1 LNRKYVIVVPDGA
14 ADSPLQ
20 IFGGKTVLETAVK
33 PNIDSL
39 SKNGVLGLCNTVPSS
54 LQPGSDVA
62 MMAVL
67 GYDPVKYYSG
77 RAPIEAVAQGINVT
91 SEDWIF
97 RTNLVTISHDK
108 MADHSAGH
116 ISSEEGKIFID
127 ELNNTFGSKQVQF
140 YPGVGYRHL
149 MVIDGYDF
157 SDLVTSPPHDMIGK
171 NIPDILPKGDNA
183 GFLINMINESK
194 KLFAD
199 NPVNINRRNLSEN
212 EASSVWF
219 WGQGRK
225 INMEPFEKKYG
236 LKGAAITAVDLVKG
250 LAKLIGFD
258 FIKVKGATGYFDT
271 DYKAKGLAAVEAI
284 NNYDIV
290 LVHIE
295 APDEAGHAGE
305 ALIKKKA
312 VEDIDEF
319 IVGPV
324 RKKLEEY
331 GNWRMLVMPDH
342 PTSVITRGH
351 SGEPIPFTFYGS
363 DINSGSDLTYGE
375 SNAAKTGLL
384 INNGYEL
391 MERFLKQG

>member
-1 LNRKYVIVVPDGA
+1 MNRKYVIVVPDGA

-20 IFGGKTVLETAVK
+20 IFEGKTVLEASIK

-39 SKNGVLGLCNTVPSS
+39 SKNGVLGLCNTVPAS

-91 SEDWIF
+91 SDDWIF
-97 RTNLVTISHDK
+97 RTNLVTITDDK

-127 ELNNTFGSKQVQF
+127 ELNKAFGSDQVKF

-149 MVIDGYDF
+149 MVINGYDF
-157 SDLVTSPPHDMIGK
+157 SGIVTSPPHDMIGK
-171 NIPDILPKGDNA
+171 NISGILPKGDNA
-183 GFLINMINESK
+183 AFLINMINKSK

-199 NPVNINRRNLSEN
+199 HPVNKKRRSLGEN

-236 LKGAAITAVDLVKG
+236 LKGTAITAVDLVKG

-271 DYKAKGLAAVEAI
+271 DYKAKGLAAIDAI
-284 NNYDIV
+284 DKYDIV

-312 VEDIDEF
+312 IEDIDEF

-351 SGEPIPFTFYGS
+351 SGEPIPFTYFGS
-363 DINSGSDLTYGE
+363 DINKGSDLTYGE

-391 MERFLKQG
+391 MERFLKS